1 MSRFVGREV
10 SEVTTVTQRVRRI
23 GEWDGSLIDRAQL
36 LNRANVA
43 ALTFADYLDPSI
55 EGKRELTPKI
65 VEFID
70 ALEVTYGFRVA
81 LIGTGG
87 PEFTVIER

>member
-1 MSRFVGREV
+1 
-10 SEVTTVTQRVRRI
+10 
-23 GEWDGSLIDRAQL
+23 
-36 LNRANVA
+36 
-43 ALTFADYLDPSI
+43 
-55 EGKRELTPKI
+55 